1 LLGFLEKPRILGKWM
16 VTVDGAVLQ
25 LQAIDGPLPDALMG
39 QVQYAGGQQHFMQVP
54 AQGAHGM
61 VLSPGQA
68 VPPQQHMGQGIPGV
82 CTLKLFSH
90 RRATTLVLC

>member
-1 LLGFLEKPRILGKWM
+1 M